1 MNVLLDTS
9 VWINHFK
16 NDDPQVVHL
25 LENQLV
31 VVHEYV
37 IAELACG
44 SPKNRNDTLRYL
56 GDMPKLASITDDEL
70 MSFIDLRKLYSHC
83 VGLVNVQLLGSVVV
97 EGGAVLWTRDK
108 RLGAVAFELG
118 VGYGGK

>member
-1 MNVLLDTS
+1 
-9 VWINHFK
+9 
-16 NDDPQVVHL
+16 
-25 LENQLV
+25 
-31 VVHEYV
+31 
-37 IAELACG
+37 
-44 SPKNRNDTLRYL
+44 
-56 GDMPKLASITDDEL
+56 MPKLASISVDEL